1 MDMPDIQIGFKP
13 LQDLLLKKSEANILL
28 AAIELDLFSVL
39 EKNHSAEGIAQIL
52 HLHPQN
58 TAHILNALVAFNLIW
73 KDGDIYNNSPIAN
86 DFLVSGKPTYLGD
99 YLRTCDPWYAISP
112 EMICKLVREGP
123 KQAERDVNPH
133 SENFLEMQTRGSINY
148 QRSGMAHMVVRLVSS
163 LPEYSDFK
171 RMLDLG
177 CGPGLLGIALALDH
191 PTLNVILFD
200 KPDIISVAERCVLE
214 YGVSD
219 RVTTMAGNYLNDSF
233 GDGYDL
239 ILASMTL
246 NYALGSFDRLM
257 KKIYEGL
264 NHGGVCATLSDGR
277 TQNGSKP
284 EEIVI
289 SMLLPDL
296 LGQNMAI
303 GEDFIANAMFHT
315 GFHRVRTKMVQSPIG
330 ELEWT
335 IGKK

>member
-99 YLRTCDPWYAISP
+99 YLRTSDPWYAISP
-112 EMICKLVREGP
+112 EMISKLVREGP
-123 KQAERDVNPH
+123 KQAERDVNHH

-163 LPEYSDFK
+163 LPEYTDFN

-200 KPDIISVAERCVLE
+200 KPDIINVAERCVLE

-219 RVTTMAGNYLNDSF
+219 RVTTKAGNYLNDSF

-303 GEDFIANAMFHT
+303 GEDFIANTMFHT

>member
-1 MDMPDIQIGFKP
+1 MISFLCWK
-13 LQDLLLKKSEANILL
+13 
-28 AAIELDLFSVL
+28 
-39 EKNHSAEGIAQIL
+39 KNHSAEGIAQIL

-86 DFLVSGKPTYLGD
+86 EFLVSGKPTYLGD

-163 LPEYSDFK
+163 LPEYSDFN

-200 KPDIISVAERCVLE
+200 KPDIINVAERCVLE